1 MVVEIFEK
9 KLEIQ
14 LVKYMKKLI
23 IELQDVWRIYKMGEV
38 EVPALRGIDL
48 EINKGEF
55 VAIVGP
61 SGSGKSTMM
70 NLVGCLDLP
79 TKGRILL
86 DNQDI
91 ASFRESKLAQIRG
104 QKIGFV
110 FQQFNLIPT
119 LTALENVMLPL
130 AFQNVDDSLA
140 EKKALELLNMVGLGN
155 RVHHLPTQL
164 SGGEMQRV
172 SIARALAVDPEVIL
186 ADEPTGNLDSKT
198 GKFIMDFLGKIHK
211 DDEKTIIMVT
221 HDVNLAT
228 FAEKIVHIKDGKVE
242 KIEFRHKKG
251 EMVK

>member
-155 RVHHLPTQL
+155 RVRHLPTQL

-242 KIEFRHKKG
+242 KIGFRHKKVWV
-251 EMVK
+251 EK